1 MTFCSAHST
10 SPPPH
15 SSRYSGALRPAR
27 YAPLVG
33 LFLAAIFAF
42 GCAGSSKSRKEKK
55 RPEPG
60 DTGLLVEEFVVEG
73 VEAVPKR
80 QLVNGLATRKH
91 PYFWTKIPLVGA
103 APGYFNTLDWRKDL
117 ERIRTFYQSRGYYNM
132 QITREIIDPNRDE
145 GTVRLYLKID
155 EGERVQVDHIEIEG
169 LETVDRFDGKSL
181 RKGLPLREGRPF
193 SEEAYVQTKSKMLE
207 RLERHGYAYADL
219 QGRAYV
225 YPGESKARIRFI
237 ADPGPQA
244 EFGDIE
250 VRGLETVPESYVRTV
265 IPFEPG
271 DPYSSEAVQ
280 RAQESIYRLDVF
292 SLVSVLPAH
301 QADDDRE
308 PGDEEADASADSSD
322 SDAELQVVPG
332 RKPELQEK
340 PASEEGGAPATGIS
354 GLLDSAQ
361 QTAERRNQLSPHVP
375 VVVRLKE
382 ARMWN
387 FRIGAGVAAESN
399 RQDVHAQFDVSSR
412 NFLGGLRKMR
422 WTTTPGYAWAPG
434 LLFADQ
440 EQASRRGWILE
451 SELEFIQPW
460 IQQKETNFRVQPS
473 IERDVRVGYTLWNP
487 AARIGVDRRLFEN
500 LTAGLGYRVS
510 YYNFS
515 NIDPQLTE
523 ETPLGQDFQ
532 PEFLLEFLEQTITVD
547 YRENPLDP
555 RQGWVAELVTQ
566 EATDYLFGGEFDY
579 LKTFASVQGYIPFE
593 LATSWVLAL
602 KWTGG
607 AIYNL
612 EPPNRQGAETTT
624 QRVPTISR
632 FYGGGKGS
640 VRSFGQRNLSV
651 YKGTVPVGGLTQTEV
666 SVEPRFELVPD
677 LLGVGDLWAA
687 TFLDAGTVL
696 PGQFLI
702 DTPANSS
709 LTLGIETPED
719 IATSLLYG
727 VGAGVW
733 WVTPIGPVRLD
744 FAYTLNEFRVR
755 QCRNEELVITGNED
769 CLPVTGANNPLEG
782 KLRGFNFI
790 IGIGHSF

>member
-1 MTFCSAHST
+1 MPLIAAVLV
-10 SPPPH
+10 
-15 SSRYSGALRPAR
+15 AL
-27 YAPLVG
+27 
-33 LFLAAIFAF
+33 LAWS
-42 GCAGSSKSRKEKK
+42 CAGNSKSRKKKK

-73 VEAVPKR
+73 VESVPKR
-80 QLVNGLATRKH
+80 KLLNGLATRQH
-91 PYFWTKIPLVGA
+91 PGWWTNIPLIGA
-103 APGYFNTLDWRKDL
+103 DPGYFNKLDWRKDL
-117 ERIRTFYQSRGYYNM
+117 ERIRTFYRSRGYYNM
-132 QITREIIDPNRDE
+132 QITREIIDPDRDA

-155 EGERVQVDHIEIEG
+155 EGERVEVDRIKIEG
-169 LETVDRFDGKSL
+169 LETVERYDAESL
-181 RKGLPLREGRPF
+181 RNGLPLQEGRPF
-193 SEEAYVQTKSKMLE
+193 SEEAYVETRSKMLK

-219 QGRAYV
+219 EGRAYV
-225 YPGESKARIRFI
+225 HPDDSKARIRFI

-250 VRGLETVPESYVRTV
+250 IRGLDTVPESYVRTV

-271 DPYSSEAVQ
+271 DPYSSDAVQ
-280 RAQESIYRLDVF
+280 RAQQSIYRLDVF

-308 PGDEEADASADSSD
+308 PGGGETAGGDEGATEQTGTGGEMEVES
-322 SDAELQVVPG
+322 G
-332 RKPELQEK
+332 RDPELSEE
-340 PASEEGGAPATGIS
+340 PVSEEGAAPSTGLS

-361 QTAERRNQLSPHVP
+361 KTAERRNQLSPSVP
-375 VVVRLKE
+375 IVVQLKE
-382 ARMWN
+382 ARMGN
-387 FRIGAGVAAESN
+387 FRVGAGVAAESS
-399 RQDVHAQFDVSSR
+399 RQDVHLEFDVSSR
-412 NFLGGLRKMR
+412 NFLGGLRKLR

-434 LLFADQ
+434 LLFADE

-487 AARIGVDRRLFEN
+487 AARIGVDRRLVDE
-500 LTAGLGYRVS
+500 LTVGLGYRVS

-515 NIDPQLTE
+515 NVDPQLNR
-523 ETPLGQDFQ
+523 ETPLGEDFQ
-532 PEFLLEFLEQTITVD
+532 PEFLLEYLEQTFTID
-547 YRENPLDP
+547 YRENPLNP
-555 RQGWVAELVTQ
+555 RDGWVAELVTQ
-566 EATDYLFGGEFDY
+566 EATKYLFGGEFDY
-579 LKTFASVQGYIPFE
+579 LKTFASVRGYIPFE

-612 EPPNRQGAETTT
+612 EPPNRKGAETTT

-640 VRSFGQRNLSV
+640 VRSFGQRRLSV
-651 YKGTVPVGGLTQTEV
+651 YKGTVPVGGLTQTEA
-666 SVEPRFELVPD
+666 SVEPRFQLVPN

-687 TFLDAGTVL
+687 TFLDVGTVL

-719 IATSLLYG
+719 VATSLLYG
-727 VGAGVW
+727 VGTGVW
-733 WVTPIGPVRLD
+733 WVTPVGPIRLD
-744 FAYTLNEFRVR
+744 FAYTLNEFQVR
-755 QCRNEELVITGNED
+755 QCRNQEIVITGD
-769 CLPVTGANNPLEG
+769 DGCLPVSGSNNPLDG